1 METSAHIKYLL
12 ANEQDNR
19 WGVVVTTTGYQI
31 IEPQTSYPPSN
42 HPVRYLFSVEKGR
55 LLNEYQL
62 IYISRGDGQ
71 FVSASHK
78 ETSFE
83 GGGKFILLFPGE
95 WHSYR
100 PSPKTGWHE
109 YWIGFTG
116 PDIDRK
122 VGAKFL
128 DPHRPLFNVGYHE
141 DIINL
146 YKLALRTAQEQGS
159 GFQQILAG
167 IVNLLLG
174 FAYAE
179 HMQTALEDMQVA
191 AQLNEAKIIMQ
202 DNFNRTHLH
211 ELLAVPPALPA
222 VRRVR
227 PGAISAGTENQQE
240 QGAAD
245 QFGAHLPGD
254 RLRERIRIPLAFQH
268 RLQEE
273 DGHHPQPVPRPDA
286 GPVAGDS
293 RFDPFV
299 KEPSASS
306 ATLRTAPAR
315 PFPMCRDRC
324 AEPQENARVLTL
336 PGCRHLSK
344 PSR

>member
-12 ANEQDNR
+12 ANEQENR

-202 DNFNRTHLH
+202 DNFNRNLSCQEVAARICMSYSRFRRLFRQYVGFAPAQYLLELKINKSK
-211 ELLAVPPALPA
+211 ELLTNSALTCQEIAFESGFEYPSHFNIA
-222 VRRVR
+222 FKKKTGIT
-227 PGAISAGTENQQE
+227 PNQYRDLT
-240 QGAAD
+240 QG
-245 QFGAHLPGD
+245 
-254 RLRERIRIPLAFQH
+254 
-268 RLQEE
+268 RLQEI
-273 DGHHPQPVPRPDA
+273 PD
-286 GPVAGDS
+286 S
-293 RFDPFV
+293 I
-299 KEPSASS
+299 
-306 ATLRTAPAR
+306 
-315 PFPMCRDRC
+315 
-324 AEPQENARVLTL
+324 
-336 PGCRHLSK
+336 HL
-344 PSR
+344 

>member
-174 FAYAE
+174 SPTPSTCRP
-179 HMQTALEDMQVA
+179 HSKTCRSPRSSTRRRSSCRTTSTA
-191 AQLNEAKIIMQ
+191 
-202 DNFNRTHLH
+202 T
-211 ELLAVPPALPA
+211 
-222 VRRVR
+222 
-227 PGAISAGTENQQE
+227 S
-240 QGAAD
+240 
-245 QFGAHLPGD
+245 
-254 RLRERIRIPLAFQH
+254 
-268 RLQEE
+268 
-273 DGHHPQPVPRPDA
+273 
-286 GPVAGDS
+286 
-293 RFDPFV
+293 
-299 KEPSASS
+299 
-306 ATLRTAPAR
+306 PAR
-315 PFPMCRDRC
+315 RSPR
-324 AEPQENARVLTL
+324 ASA
-336 PGCRHLSK
+336 
-344 PSR
+344 

>member
-1 METSAHIKYLL
+1 MA
-12 ANEQDNR
+12 
-19 WGVVVTTTGYQI
+19 
-31 IEPQTSYPPSN
+31 
-42 HPVRYLFSVEKGR
+42 
-55 LLNEYQL
+55 
-62 IYISRGDGQ
+62 
-71 FVSASHK
+71 AS
-78 ETSFE
+78 SSCSS
-83 GGGKFILLFPGE
+83 PGE

-202 DNFNRTHLH
+202 DNFNRNLSCQEVAARICMSYSRFRRLFRQYVGFAPAQYLLELKINKSK
-211 ELLAVPPALPA
+211 ELLTNSALTCQEIAFESGFEYPSHFNIA
-222 VRRVR
+222 FKKKTGIT
-227 PGAISAGTENQQE
+227 PNQYRDLT
-240 QGAAD
+240 QG
-245 QFGAHLPGD
+245 
-254 RLRERIRIPLAFQH
+254 
-268 RLQEE
+268 RLQEI
-273 DGHHPQPVPRPDA
+273 PD
-286 GPVAGDS
+286 S
-293 RFDPFV
+293 I
-299 KEPSASS
+299 
-306 ATLRTAPAR
+306 
-315 PFPMCRDRC
+315 
-324 AEPQENARVLTL
+324 
-336 PGCRHLSK
+336 HL
-344 PSR
+344 

>member
-83 GGGKFILLFPGE
+83 GGGKFILLFPG
-95 WHSYR
+95 R
-100 PSPKTGWHE
+100 VAQLPPLAQ
-109 YWIGFTG
+109 
-116 PDIDRK
+116 DRLAR
-122 VGAKFL
+122 VL
-128 DPHRPLFNVGYHE
+128 DRIHRPRHRPQGRREVPRPAPAAFNVGYHE

-202 DNFNRTHLH
+202 DNFNRNLSCQEVAARICMSYSRFRRLFRQYVGFAPAQYLLELKINKSK
-211 ELLAVPPALPA
+211 ELLTNSALTCQEIAFESGFEYPSHFNIA
-222 VRRVR
+222 FKKKTGIT
-227 PGAISAGTENQQE
+227 PNQYRDLT
-240 QGAAD
+240 QG
-245 QFGAHLPGD
+245 
-254 RLRERIRIPLAFQH
+254 
-268 RLQEE
+268 RLQEI
-273 DGHHPQPVPRPDA
+273 PD
-286 GPVAGDS
+286 S
-293 RFDPFV
+293 I
-299 KEPSASS
+299 
-306 ATLRTAPAR
+306 
-315 PFPMCRDRC
+315 
-324 AEPQENARVLTL
+324 
-336 PGCRHLSK
+336 HL
-344 PSR
+344 